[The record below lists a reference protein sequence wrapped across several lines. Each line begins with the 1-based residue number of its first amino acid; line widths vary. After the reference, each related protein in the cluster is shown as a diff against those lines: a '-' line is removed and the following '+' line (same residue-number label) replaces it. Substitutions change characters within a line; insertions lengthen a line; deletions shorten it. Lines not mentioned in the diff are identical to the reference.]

1 MSYKVLGQSGRV
13 EKSFFEVLNKYTKE
27 EQAKIWHILLENPKG
42 SGSTHWTLK
51 KVGKSVW
58 QLDLPYGY
66 RLIYTVLDKQ
76 QAVLIIF
83 SGNHDDAATY
93 LRMKK

>member
-42 SGSTHWTLK
+42 SQPTHWTIK
-51 KVGKSVW
+51 K
-58 QLDLPYGY
+58 
-66 RLIYTVLDKQ
+66 I
-76 QAVLIIF
+76 
-83 SGNHDDAATY
+83 
-93 LRMKK
+93 